1 MHQIERTK
9 SRRLRWIGSVANR
22 AISAI
27 VSVAHRFGAPTL
39 VGVPVSAAIL
49 TRMVAVRP
57 EQTLDEAAQLLVTG
71 RHDLLP
77 VVDHG
82 EPVAVLTRQDVAT
95 GLERMGPHATV
106 IAAPSHHVVTVVAS
120 EPLAHVL
127 ERLQEM
133 PDSVAVVVDHSGP
146 VGVLTEKELIAYL
159 DRASRPA

>member
-1 MHQIERTK
+1 MHQIERTT

-22 AISAI
+22 AISAL

-49 TRMVAVRP
+49 TRVVAVRP

-95 GLERMGPHATV
+95 GLERMGPYARV
-106 IAAPSHHVVTVVAS
+106 IAVPSHHVVTVMPG

-133 PDSVAVVVDHSGP
+133 PDAVAVVVDDTGP
-146 VGVLTEKELIAYL
+146 VGVLTEKALIAYL
-159 DRASRPA
+159 DRASRVA

>member
-1 MHQIERTK
+1 MHPIERTP

-49 TRMVAVRP
+49 TRVVAVRP

-82 EPVAVLTRQDVAT
+82 EPVAVLTRQDVTT
-95 GLERMGPHATV
+95 GLERMGPHAPV
-106 IAAPSHHVVTVVAS
+106 IAVPSNPT
-120 EPLAHVL
+120 
-127 ERLQEM
+127 
-133 PDSVAVVVDHSGP
+133 
-146 VGVLTEKELIAYL
+146 
-159 DRASRPA
+159 

>member
-9 SRRLRWIGSVANR
+9 LRRLRWIGSVANR

-49 TRMVAVRP
+49 TRVVAVRP

-77 VVDHG
+77 VVAHG

-95 GLERMGPHATV
+95 GLERMGPRAPVNT
-106 IAAPSHHVVTVVAS
+106 APSHHVVTVPAS
-120 EPLAHVL
+120 EPLEHVL
-127 ERLQEM
+127 ERLHEM
-133 PDSVAVVVDHSGP
+133 PDAVAVVVDHSGP
-146 VGVLTEKELIAYL
+146 VGVLTEQALIAYL
-159 DRASRPA
+159 DRVSRRA

>member
-1 MHQIERTK
+1 MHQIERRK
-9 SRRLRWIGSVANR
+9 SRWSRCIGDLANG
-22 AISAI
+22 AISAL

-49 TRMVAVRP
+49 TRVVAVRP
-57 EQTLDEAAQLLVTG
+57 EQTLDEVAQLIVTG

-82 EPVAVLTRQDVAT
+82 RPVGVLTRQDVAA
-95 GLERMGPHATV
+95 GLERMGPNALV
-106 IAAPSHHVVTVVAS
+106 NSAPSHHVVTVMPS

-133 PDSVAVVVDHSGP
+133 PDAVAVVVDHGRP
-146 VGVLTEKELIAYL
+146 VGVLTEQALIAYL
-159 DRASRPA
+159 DRTSHTA